1 MRGTML
7 TAFLMVILLA
17 GPAMANGYSSQ
28 FKAFDFGLKG
38 GVNLADL
45 EFDPDEEVDWESF
58 LRFGG
63 GATLG
68 FNITPTFGLDLDVLY
83 MMKGAKFEGDF
94 LIGDVPGYGDVSC
107 GGEARIELDYLVVK
121 PMLRFTPIQGGASP
135 YLLLGG
141 EIGYLLDAKQVFEA
155 TCDLDPPVEIDEE
168 EDFTDV
174 VKDLDFGLNVG
185 AGLEFPVGNMS
196 MIIEGHYSLG
206 LANIY
211 DADEDEEATEDE
223 EDLSVKTRGIYGFV
237 GLRF

>member
-28 FKAFDFGLKG
+28 FKSFDFGIKG
-38 GVNLADL
+38 GVNLANLDW
-45 EFDPDEEVDWESF
+45 DPEQEIDWESF

-68 FNITPTFGLDLDVLY
+68 FNITPTFGLDMDVLY
-83 MMKGAKFEGDF
+83 MMKGTKAEGT
-94 LIGDVPGYGDVSC
+94 LEAQGATCDVEY
-107 GGEARIELDYLVVK
+107 ELRLDYIVFK
-121 PMLRFTPIQGGASP
+121 PMFRFTPIQDGASP

-141 EIGYLLDAKQVFEA
+141 ELGYLLSADSWAEA
-155 TCDLDPPVEIDEE
+155 SCSDGSSGEEE
-168 EDFTDV
+168 EDIKDT

-185 AGLEFPVGNMS
+185 AGLEIPAGNMS
-196 MIIEGHYSLG
+196 FLIEGHYSLG
-206 LANIY
+206 LTDIN
-211 DADEDEEATEDE
+211 DADENEENEP
-223 EDLSVKTRGIYGFV
+223 SVKTRGVYGFV